1 MSSAVGSIGW
11 HDLTVANADQ
21 VRDFY
26 SAVVGWKSQP
36 VGMGGYND
44 YCMNSPDNGETA
56 AGVCHARGANA
67 DMPAQWLIYIN
78 VADVAKSAEK
88 CCELGGQIVVP
99 IRSMGGGL
107 CCVIRDPAGAVCALF
122 QQESG

>member
-1 MSSAVGSIGW
+1 MSPVVGSIGW

-26 SAVVGWKSQP
+26 SAVVGWKPQP
-36 VGMGGYND
+36 VDMGGYSD
-44 YCMNSPDNGETA
+44 YCMDTPDGVTV
-56 AGVCHARGANA
+56 AGVCHARGPNA
-67 DMPAQWLIYIN
+67 GIPPQWLIYIH
-78 VADVAKSAEK
+78 VSDVAESAAK

-99 IRSMGGGL
+99 IRTMGGGL